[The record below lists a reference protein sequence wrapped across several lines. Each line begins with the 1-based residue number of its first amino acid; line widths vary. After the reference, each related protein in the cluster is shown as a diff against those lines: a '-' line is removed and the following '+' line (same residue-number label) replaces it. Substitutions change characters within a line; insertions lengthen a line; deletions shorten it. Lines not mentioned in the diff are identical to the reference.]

1 MPKASAKPVDT
12 PIASSFEAAQ
22 DELDRLVS
30 RMEAGDLPLDQLL
43 SAYQRG
49 AQLLQFCRDRLEA
62 VDQQIKLLDAGH
74 LKNWTP
80 E

>member
-1 MPKASAKPVDT
+1 MPKASAKPVDA

-22 DELDRLVS
+22 EELERLVA

-43 SAYQRG
+43 NAYQRG
-49 AQLLQFCRDRLEA
+49 AELLQFCRDRLEA

>member
-1 MPKASAKPVDT
+1 MPKASAKPVDP

-62 VDQQIKLLDAGH
+62 VDQQIKLLDAGN
-74 LKNWTP
+74 LKNWSP